1 MAVAGKTN
9 KSVNLTNEMIE
20 KLTNYNKRTGT
31 TFSEIVEKS
40 LNMYFEALEKGNE
53 IGVETLGDEDMD
65 NSILV
70 PIALYIK
77 INNLVAVQL
86 KNLEKQG
93 KVQIRTFTESNKS
106 KSKSKFVVLTE
117 KNPEFY
123 KAKMAMF
130 ELSMK
135 NYEDRLGKI
144 EEKVRLQNS

>member
-93 KVQIRTFTESNKS
+93 KVQIRTFTESNKCGS
-106 KSKSKFVVLTE
+106 I
-117 KNPEFY
+117 
-123 KAKMAMF
+123 KAM
-130 ELSMK
+130 
-135 NYEDRLGKI
+135 
-144 EEKVRLQNS
+144 

>member
-20 KLTNYNKRTGT
+20 NLTNYNKRTGT

-40 LNMYFEALEKGNE
+40 LNMYFEALKKGNE

-135 NYEDRLGKI
+135 NYDDRLGKI